1 MLQVNNKEIYY
12 VLVHSTNPIIV
23 ILISEHFFC
32 FKYFILSWVKLMNS
46 SASLDYKSG
55 DPGNNSMSF
64 FQKITSGKKNF
75 NKYSELI
82 YNQMELKQII

>member
-1 MLQVNNKEIYY
+1 
-12 VLVHSTNPIIV
+12 
-23 ILISEHFFC
+23 
-32 FKYFILSWVKLMNS
+32 MNS

-55 DPGNNSMSF
+55 DPRNNSMSF

-82 YNQMELKQII
+82 YNQMELKQIIETLKYKY